1 MEAPPPPPPPTR
13 AVILEPGASLY
24 RPYKGEI
31 KGMIDRTMAIILTDF
46 KLRIKN
52 IWIIILL
59 ILAWLFAIVPTMFL
73 LYFLTSLG
81 SEFGFPIFTM
91 YYSSLFIWLTLIC
104 TVGGSRLISD
114 DLANNSLTLY
124 LSRPIK
130 RETYFFGKFASIF
143 LLISTIS
150 LLPSIIMAGL
160 VIGFTTGG
168 SDPGYDVTA
177 VALTFIGVGFL
188 VSLVFSSIA
197 MAFSSI
203 TKNHLY
209 AGVGIFCTILFSS
222 ILPGILS
229 IFTENEHILLISI
242 WNNLT
247 IVADKWSGFGGSTD
261 IDWPIP
267 LLIILNIIIVC
278 NVIAWYR
285 ISKSELAE

>member
-1 MEAPPPPPPPTR
+1 MEAPLPPTR

-31 KGMIDRTMAIILTDF
+31 KGMIDRTLAIILTDF
-46 KLRIKN
+46 ISRIKN
-52 IWIIILL
+52 IWIIILE

-81 SEFGFPIFTM
+81 SEFEFPIFAM

-168 SDPGYDVTA
+168 SDPSYDVTA
-177 VALTFIGVGFL
+177 VALTFISVGFL

-197 MAFSSI
+197 MAFSSL

-222 ILPGILS
+222 IIPGILS
-229 IFTENEHILLISI
+229 IFTENEYISLFSV

-247 IVADKWSGFGGSTD
+247 IVADKWSGFGGYTD

-267 LLIILNIIIVC
+267 LLIIFNIIIVC
-278 NVIAWYR
+278 CAIAWYR

>member
-1 MEAPPPPPPPTR
+1 MEAPPPPPTR

-31 KGMIDRTMAIILTDF
+31 KGMIDRTLAIILTDF
-46 KLRIKN
+46 ILRIKN
-52 IWIIILL
+52 IWIIILE

-81 SEFGFPIFTM
+81 SEFEFPIFAM

-160 VIGFTTGG
+160 VIGFSTGG

-197 MAFSSI
+197 MAFSSL

-222 ILPGILS
+222 ILPGILF
-229 IFTENEHILLISI
+229 IFTENEYISLISV

-247 IVADKWSGFGGSTD
+247 IVADKWSGFGGYTD

-267 LLIILNIIIVC
+267 LLVLLNIIIVC
-278 NVIAWYR
+278 NAIAWYR
-285 ISKSELAE
+285 LSKSELAE